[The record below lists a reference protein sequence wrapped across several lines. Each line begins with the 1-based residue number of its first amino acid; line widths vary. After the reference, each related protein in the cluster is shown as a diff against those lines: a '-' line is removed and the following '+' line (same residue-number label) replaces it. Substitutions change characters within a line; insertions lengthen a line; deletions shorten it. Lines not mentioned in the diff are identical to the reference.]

1 MISKYLETEQEFGQS
16 KKLFVQIYPVLQDI
30 PLIHRSFSYDR
41 YDRTLI
47 VPRISIV
54 PRITIVIPD
63 SRVKILE
70 SIEFIAA
77 TDKI

>member
-1 MISKYLETEQEFGQS
+1 MWS
-16 KKLFVQIYPVLQDI
+16 KKIIIGF
-30 PLIHRSFSYDR
+30 RYDR

-54 PRITIVIPD
+54 PRITIVIPIVIPD